1 MSDPTPLVVMLPG
14 LACDATMWR
23 AQSQALSPRYRT
35 AVTDAHARFD
45 SIEAMAAGL
54 LAEHEGDL
62 ILCGASMGS
71 MLALEAARQAPER
84 VKAVAL
90 LGSNARPE
98 SEDMRALRLAAIVL
112 FEQGRVEEVLR
123 ANVSFAFHPGRVGE
137 AALIQS
143 YMDLI
148 LRSGAAQLIAQN
160 RALMARPDA
169 RLHLPRLRCPLLLIC
184 GDADQLTPLEC
195 SREIA
200 SLVPQAELHVI
211 EECGHM
217 LTMERPDQVNALLL
231 HWLGRIA

>member
-1 MSDPTPLVVMLPG
+1 MNQQSANIVLLPG
-14 LACDATMWR
+14 LACDAGMWQ
-23 AQSQALSPRYRT
+23 AQIDALRPIWKV

-54 LAEHEGDL
+54 LAEHVGDL

-98 SEDMRALRLAAIVL
+98 SQDMRALREAAIVL
-112 FEQGRVEEVLR
+112 FEQGRVEEVLS
-123 ANVSFAFHPGRVGE
+123 ANVGFAFHPSRVGE
-137 AALIQS
+137 TALVQS

-148 LRSGAAQLIAQN
+148 LRAGAAQLIAQN

-184 GDADQLTPLEC
+184 GDADQLTPLEN

-200 SLVPQAELHVI
+200 RLVPQAELHVV
-211 EECGHM
+211 EQCGHM
-217 LTMERPDQVNALLL
+217 LTMEQPEQVNRLLL
-231 HWLGRIA
+231 HWLARLG

>member
-1 MSDPTPLVVMLPG
+1 MNQQLANIVLLPG
-14 LACDATMWR
+14 LACDAGMW
-23 AQSQALSPRYRT
+23 QVQIDALRPNWKV
-35 AVTDAHARFD
+35 AVADAHARYD
-45 SIEAMAAGL
+45 SIEAMAAGV
-54 LAEHEGDL
+54 LAEHVGDL

-98 SEDMRALRLAAIVL
+98 SQDMRALREAAIRL
-112 FEQGRVEEVLR
+112 FEQGRVEEVLS
-123 ANVSFAFHPGRVGE
+123 ANVGFAFHPSRVGE
-137 AALIQS
+137 TALIQS

-148 LRSGAAQLIAQN
+148 LRAGAAQLIAQN
-160 RALMARPDA
+160 RALMARSDA

-211 EECGHM
+211 EQCGHM
-217 LTMERPDQVNALLL
+217 LTMERPEQVNRLLL
-231 HWLGRIA
+231 QWLARLG

>member
-1 MSDPTPLVVMLPG
+1 MAGMPK
-14 LACDATMWR
+14 
-23 AQSQALSPRYRT
+23 LS
-35 AVTDAHARFD
+35 
-45 SIEAMAAGL
+45 AAW
-54 LAEHEGDL
+54 
-62 ILCGASMGS
+62 
-71 MLALEAARQAPER
+71 P
-84 VKAVAL
+84 
-90 LGSNARPE
+90 
-98 SEDMRALRLAAIVL
+98 
-112 FEQGRVEEVLR
+112 